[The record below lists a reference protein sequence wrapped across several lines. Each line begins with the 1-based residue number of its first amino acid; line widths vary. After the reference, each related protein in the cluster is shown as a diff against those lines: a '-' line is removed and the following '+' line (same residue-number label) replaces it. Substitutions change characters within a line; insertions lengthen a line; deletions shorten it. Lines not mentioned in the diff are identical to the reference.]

1 MMIINNNNNDTNN
14 SNRNSN
20 GNNNKNNNN
29 GKLHKNCVFFI
40 LQKQPTRGIS
50 RKRYSENLSKID
62 EK

>member
-14 SNRNSN
+14 NS
-20 GNNNKNNNN
+20 NNNN
-29 GKLHKNCVFFI
+29 NDDKLHKNCVFFI

-50 RKRYSENLSKID
+50 RKRCSENLSKID